1 MPRKKRRAA
10 WGSIAQID
18 SSTYRIRYW
27 AKGIDGIYRR
37 RSRTIRG
44 TRLDAERVRSEL
56 MLAHS
61 DDAPCPTVGEVWDSY
76 ALPDLER
83 RVASGDVAA
92 STLKQYRYAWG
103 RHVDGQWSHVQCD
116 AVRALAVQQWLYG
129 LPLNAAR
136 SGLGLL
142 RLVLDYAVRYEL
154 CAHNVA
160 RERYLMPSPSTTEQR
175 DRGVWTLDQL
185 GEVWRI
191 VHGRWMEG
199 AFILCAFGGLRVSE
213 ALAVQTDAVTLTDV
227 GGVPVALVRVE
238 RQMGDHG
245 VTESLKTPQSRR
257 TVAIPGLAATR
268 LATIAA
274 ESVGYISGDGL
285 GGPST
290 RFRLRKAWD
299 ALPLGELR
307 HPFRNLRNSW
317 QTNARWS
324 LRIPPYYIEVLMGHA
339 GKDVTSRYY
348 DRPSQEQLSEIVA
361 NAWLDY
367 LGSGKRDPI
376 ILTF

>member
-1 MPRKKRRAA
+1 MPRRKRSAWGNLTKIDSQTWRLRYWSTGPDGYKRR
-10 WGSIAQID
+10 S
-18 SSTYRIRYW
+18 
-27 AKGIDGIYRR
+27 K
-37 RSRTIRG
+37 TIRNA
-44 TRLDAERVRSEL
+44 TRLEAERVRSEL

-92 STLKQYRYAWG
+92 STLKQYRYAWQK
-103 RHVDGQWSHVQCD
+103 HVDGQWSRVQCD
-116 AVRALAVQQWLYG
+116 SVRALAVQQWLYG

-154 CAHNVA
+154 VGHNVA
-160 RERYLMPSPSTTEQR
+160 RERYLMPSPSTTERR
-175 DRGVWTLDQL
+175 DRGTWTLDQL

-199 AFILCAFGGLRVSE
+199 AFLLCAFGGLRVSE

-227 GGVPVALVRVE
+227 GGVPIALVRVE

-245 VTESLKTPQSRR
+245 VTDALKTPQSRR

-274 ESVGYISGDGL
+274 ESVGYVSGDGM

-324 LRIPPYYIEVLMGHA
+324 LRIPPHLLEPMMGHA
-339 GKDVTSRYY
+339 GRDVTGQYY
-348 DRPSQEQLSEIVA
+348 DRPQAEMFAEVVAEAYRQRPYDDGWQLS
-361 NAWLDY
+361 
-367 LGSGKRDPI
+367 
-376 ILTF
+376 

>member
-1 MPRKKRRAA
+1 MANRSRRRRSA
-10 WGSIAQID
+10 WGSVHEV
-18 SSTYRIRYW
+18 SPGVWRIRYW
-27 AKGIDGIYRR
+27 GKGADGEYRR
-37 RSRTIRG
+37 RSCTVRG
-44 TRLDAERVRSEL
+44 SRVDAERRRSEL
-56 MLAHS
+56 MVLHS
-61 DDAPCPTVGEVWDSY
+61 EEAPCPTVGEVWDSY

-103 RHVDGQWSHVQCD
+103 RHVDGQWSSVQCD

-199 AFILCAFGGLRVSE
+199 AFLLCAFGGLRVSE
-213 ALAVQTDAVTLTDV
+213 ALAVRTDAVSLEEV
-227 GGVPVALVRVE
+227 RGVPVALVEVS

-245 VTESLKTPQSRR
+245 VTDALKTPQSRR
-257 TVAIPGLAATR
+257 TVAIPGRAGVR
-268 LATIAA
+268 LSEISGAFG
-274 ESVGYISGDGL
+274 GYVSGDGM

-324 LRIPPYYIEVLMGHA
+324 LRLPPWLIEPMLGHSVQ
-339 GKDVTSRYY
+339 GTTGQYY
-348 DRPSQEQLSEIVA
+348 DRPQAEVFAEVMADAYRQRPYDEGWLLS
-361 NAWLDY
+361 
-367 LGSGKRDPI
+367 
-376 ILTF
+376 

>member
-1 MPRKKRRAA
+1 MTKRSRKRRAA
-10 WGSIAQID
+10 WASITEVKKGSV
-18 SSTYRIRYW
+18 YRIRYW
-27 AKGIDGIYRR
+27 GKGTDGQYRR

-199 AFILCAFGGLRVSE
+199 AFLLCAFGGLRVSE
-213 ALAVQTDAVTLTDV
+213 ALAVQADAVTLVDV
-227 GGVPVALVRVE
+227 DGVPVALVRVTQ
-238 RQMGDHG
+238 QMGDHG

-274 ESVGYISGDGL
+274 ESMGYISGDGL

-324 LRIPPYYIEVLMGHA
+324 LRIPPWMIEPMLGHSVQ
-339 GKDVTSRYY
+339 GTTGQYY
-348 DRPSQEQLSEIVA
+348 DRPQAEVFAEVMADAYRQRPYDEGWSLS
-361 NAWLDY
+361 
-367 LGSGKRDPI
+367 
-376 ILTF
+376 

>member
-1 MPRKKRRAA
+1 MPRRKRSA
-10 WGSIAQID
+10 WGTLTRID
-18 SSTYRIRYW
+18 SSTWRLRYW
-27 AKGIDGIYRR
+27 STGPDGYKR

-44 TRLDAERVRSEL
+44 SRLDAERVRSEL

-103 RHVDGQWSHVQCD
+103 RHVDGQWSRVQCD

-154 CAHNVA
+154 CDHNVA
-160 RERYLMPSPSTTEQR
+160 RERYLMPSPSTTESR

-227 GGVPVALVRVE
+227 GGVPVALVRVIQ
-238 RQMGDHG
+238 QMGDHG

-324 LRIPPYYIEVLMGHA
+324 LRLPPWLIEPMLGHSVQ
-339 GKDVTSRYY
+339 GTTGQYY
-348 DRPSQEQLSEIVA
+348 DRPQAEVFAEVMADAYRQRPYDEGWLLS
-361 NAWLDY
+361 
-367 LGSGKRDPI
+367 
-376 ILTF
+376 